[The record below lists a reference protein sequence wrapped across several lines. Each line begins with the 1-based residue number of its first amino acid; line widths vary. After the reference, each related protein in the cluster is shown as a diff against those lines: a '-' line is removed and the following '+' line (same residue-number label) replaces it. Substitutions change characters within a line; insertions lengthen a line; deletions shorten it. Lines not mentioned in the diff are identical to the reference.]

1 MKVAALIML
10 AVLLAFGSAA
20 AAMPAHPAKTPGQT
34 AALVIEAGGETKS
47 VVQALELLKAQ
58 GVKAAFF
65 LPGQVLAGEESLGKA
80 IVAQG
85 HELGNYGFAHAY
97 WADTDSG
104 TIAQDIKAAGE
115 IIARL
120 GGSRRLIRPPYDYE
134 GENFTRAAYQ
144 VQPDAIIV
152 RGIETADW
160 VLTTTGA
167 VVDRVAGH
175 ITPGG
180 VVTVNLASPT
190 ASAALAEIIA
200 YLRQTGYTPVRLSEL
215 PAFKPPAAP
224 PAAKA
229 PATMPVQPPPGH
241 DPGEWQVLRSRH
253 LPFPAVALTFDDGGT
268 AEQVS
273 SLLDTL
279 RIYQVKSTFFLIGQ
293 WMADNPDLVRRIQT
307 DGHEIANHSYGHPA
321 FPTLP
326 ASDMERE
333 LGAWNDTYRQI
344 TGRQGRPYFR
354 PPYGDYDGRV
364 GRVIRE
370 TGQEALVLW
379 NVDSRDWTGVDS
391 DAMADQVLAGT
402 DNGSVILF
410 HLHGRHTNAALQR
423 IIPALT
429 HSGYRFVTIGDMLG
443 D

>member
-1 MKVAALIML
+1 M
-10 AVLLAFGSAA
+10 AVLIAFCPAA
-20 AAMPAHPAKTPGQT
+20 AAMPVPPAATPGQT
-34 AALVIEAGGETKS
+34 AALVIEAGGETKP
-47 VVQALELLKAQ
+47 VVQALELLKEQ

-65 LPGQVLAGEESLGKA
+65 LPGQVLAGEEGLGKA
-80 IVAQG
+80 ILAGG
-85 HELGNYGFAHAY
+85 HDLGNYGFTHAY
-97 WADTDSG
+97 WADMDSG
-104 TIAQDIKAAGE
+104 TIAQDLKAAGE
-115 IIARL
+115 IVARL
-120 GGSRRLIRPPYDYE
+120 GGSRRLIRPPYDYD
-134 GENFTRAAYQ
+134 GDNFTRAVAQ
-144 VQPDAIIV
+144 VQSDAVII

-167 VVDRVAGH
+167 VVDRVAGR
-175 ITPGG
+175 IAPGG

-190 ASAALAEIIA
+190 ATAALPEIIA
-200 YLRQTGYTPVRLSEL
+200 YLRQQGYTLVRLSDL
-215 PAFKPPAAP
+215 PGFKPPAAP
-224 PAAKA
+224 PVTPPAAKA
-229 PATMPVQPPPGH
+229 PAKMPVQPPRS
-241 DPGEWQVLRSRH
+241 DAPGEWQVLRSRH

-279 RIYQVKSTFFLIGQ
+279 RAYQVKSTFFLIGQ
-293 WMADNPDLVRRIQT
+293 WMADNPALVQRIQT
-307 DGHEIANHSYGHPA
+307 DGHEIANHSYGHPP
-321 FPTLP
+321 FSTLP
-326 ASDMERE
+326 SSDMKSE
-333 LGAWNDTYRQI
+333 LGAWNETYRQI
-344 TGRQGRPYFR
+344 TGRQGQPYFR
-354 PPYGDYDGRV
+354 PPYGDYNSRV
-364 GRVIRE
+364 TSVVRE

>member
-1 MKVAALIML
+1 ML
-10 AVLLAFGSAA
+10 AVLLAFCPVA
-20 AAMPAHPAKTPGQT
+20 AAMPETPAKTPGQT
-34 AALVIEAGGETKS
+34 AALVIEADGETKL

-65 LPGQVLAGEESLGKA
+65 LPGKVLAGEESLGKT

-85 HELGNYGFAHAY
+85 HDLGNYGFTHAY

-104 TIAQDIKAAGE
+104 TIAQDLKAAGE

-120 GGSRRLIRPPYDYE
+120 GGHRRLIRPPYDYD
-134 GENFTRAAYQ
+134 GDNFTRAASQ

-167 VVDRVAGH
+167 VVDRVAGR
-175 ITPGG
+175 ITSGG

-190 ASAALAEIIA
+190 ATAALPEIVA
-200 YLRQTGYTPVRLSEL
+200 FLRQQGYTLVRLSEL
-215 PAFKPPAAP
+215 PAFKAPATPPVV
-224 PAAKA
+224 KA
-229 PATMPVQPPPGH
+229 PAKMPIRPPRSDGPG
-241 DPGEWQVLRSRH
+241 GWQVLRSRH
-253 LPFPAVALTFDDGGT
+253 LPYPAVALTFDDGGT

-273 SLLDTL
+273 SLLDPL
-279 RIYQVKSTFFLIGQ
+279 RVYQVKSTFFLIGQ
-293 WMADNPDLVRRIQT
+293 WMADNPDLVRHIQT

-321 FPTLP
+321 FSTLP
-326 ASDMERE
+326 ASDMVSE

-354 PPYGDYDGRV
+354 PPYGDYDSRV
-364 GRVIRE
+364 STVVRE
-370 TGQEALVLW
+370 TGHEALVLW

-391 DAMADQVLAGT
+391 DAMADQVLAVT